1 MSWTPWAAVD
11 YDISSMTERP
21 KDIFDACSHPGL
33 EYLGQN
39 RDARFMRC
47 DSCGEVFVLQ
57 GGQVW
62 AIPAV
67 RQDDGSTNEAG

>member
-1 MSWTPWAAVD
+1 
-11 YDISSMTERP
+11 MTERP
-21 KDIFDACSHPGL
+21 KNIFEGCSHPDL

-47 DSCGEVFVLQ
+47 DACGDVFVLWA
-57 GGQVW
+57 GQVW

-67 RQDDGSTNEAG
+67 MPRGHPTNDPPLT

>member
-1 MSWTPWAAVD
+1 MSWSRCAVVD
-11 YDISSMTERP
+11 TKSVAMTERP
-21 KDIFDACSHPGL
+21 KDVFDACPHPGL

-67 RQDDGSTNEAG
+67 RQDEGSTNEGG

>member
-1 MSWTPWAAVD
+1 MRT
-11 YDISSMTERP
+11 MTERP
-21 KDIFDACSHPGL
+21 RDIFDVCPHPGL

-67 RQDDGSTNEAG
+67 LPPGSSESESR

>member
-1 MSWTPWAAVD
+1 MRPGGYEV
-11 YDISSMTERP
+11 IVMTERP
-21 KDIFDACSHPGL
+21 KDVFDACPHPGL

-47 DSCGEVFVLQ
+47 DFCGEVFVLQ

-67 RQDDGSTNEAG
+67 RSEEGSMKGPKDDR